1 MMFRAL
7 AVLFAVV
14 GSSSGQQYLIS
25 TLAGGAPPLTPAQ
38 ASGVSIGDPPRVA
51 ADSAGNIYFG
61 SLHCIFKVDPSGTLT
76 RIAGTGRSGL
86 TGDGGPALNAQLGF
100 PDGIAFDAAGSL
112 YFTERDANRI
122 RRIAANGAIGTFA
135 GTGVAGNS
143 GDGGPAAAAQ
153 FSGPTG
159 LAFDAAGNLYVAD
172 TGNNVVRRIAPDG
185 TVTKVA
191 GSGFPGYGGDGAP
204 AVHADLN
211 APEGVAVDAAGSL
224 YIADTFNNR
233 VRKVAPDG
241 TMSTFAANGYPGF
254 SGDGAAATGATLF
267 FPTDVALDR
276 SGSLYIADLGDSR
289 IRKVAGG
296 IISTVA
302 GSASLVTPVDGF
314 PADQV
319 RLNGPTGVSVDPAG
333 NVYFAEGSVGSGSGL
348 TVGDFRIWRVSPDG
362 TLFSAAGNGSNSFSG
377 DTGAASRAQ
386 LNTPTGMAIDAAG
399 NLYFA
404 DTQNHRIRRISPGGT
419 ITTVA
424 GNALPGFSG
433 DGGPAALAELNT
445 PTAVAIDNQGRLY
458 IADSANNRI
467 RRVAA
472 DGTIDTVVGNGNA
485 ALFGDGGAARA
496 AALHG
501 PRGVA
506 LDSAGNLYIADT
518 LNHCVRMV
526 DTNSQITTAVPSL
539 DAPRAVAVGADG
551 TLYVADA
558 GIRMFAKG
566 LSGTVPGTASA
577 TPLALAVDPAGDVF
591 YTDGNRVIRVGPDGN
606 AAAMA
611 GTGACCYAG
620 DGAPAAAAL
629 LNQPAGLAIDAAGN
643 VYIADTGNNA
653 IRLAYLS
660 AAGSFIRNVTN
671 GASNLAGA
679 VSPGEIVTVY
689 GAGLGPAQLSG
700 YTASAGMVPK
710 TLAGTTVLFNGIAGP
725 VLYTEADQ
733 VAAVVPYGV
742 SGSQVSIVVQY
753 QGQGTAPFPAPVA
766 ASAPALFTA
775 DSSGAG
781 QAQALNQDG
790 SLNGPAHPAAPG
802 TTLTL
807 LATGEGQTNP
817 SGVDGLLA
825 LSPAPQPAQPLAVSI
840 GGQPAKVQFA
850 GGSAGSVAGVMRVD
864 VQVPAGVSGTVPV
877 VLTVGYVSSPAG
889 VTVTIA
895 K

>member
-1 MMFRAL
+1 M
-7 AVLFAVV
+7 
-14 GSSSGQQYLIS
+14 S
-25 TLAGGAPPLTPAQ
+25 
-38 ASGVSIGDPPRVA
+38 
-51 ADSAGNIYFG
+51 
-61 SLHCIFKVDPSGTLT
+61 
-76 RIAGTGRSGL
+76 
-86 TGDGGPALNAQLGF
+86 
-100 PDGIAFDAAGSL
+100 
-112 YFTERDANRI
+112 
-122 RRIAANGAIGTFA
+122 
-135 GTGVAGNS
+135 
-143 GDGGPAAAAQ
+143 
-153 FSGPTG
+153 
-159 LAFDAAGNLYVAD
+159 
-172 TGNNVVRRIAPDG
+172 
-185 TVTKVA
+185 
-191 GSGFPGYGGDGAP
+191 
-204 AVHADLN
+204 
-211 APEGVAVDAAGSL
+211 VDA
-224 YIADTFNNR
+224 
-233 VRKVAPDG
+233 
-241 TMSTFAANGYPGF
+241 
-254 SGDGAAATGATLF
+254 
-267 FPTDVALDR
+267 
-276 SGSLYIADLGDSR
+276 
-289 IRKVAGG
+289 
-296 IISTVA
+296 
-302 GSASLVTPVDGF
+302 
-314 PADQV
+314 
-319 RLNGPTGVSVDPAG
+319 AG

-526 DTNSQITTAVPSL
+526 DTNGQITTAVPSL
-539 DAPRAVAVGADG
+539 DAPRAVAVGPDG

-742 SGSQVSIVVQY
+742 SGSAGVDRRAVSRP
-753 QGQGTAPFPAPVA
+753 GDR
-766 ASAPALFTA
+766 ALP
-775 DSSGAG
+775 GAG
-781 QAQALNQDG
+781 GGIRARAVHGRFLRSRASPGAQPGRLAERARAPRRPGNDPHPVGDRRRPDEPVGGGRPAGALPR
-790 SLNGPAHPAAPG
+790 PAARAAPG
-802 TTLTL
+802 REHRRPTR
-807 LATGEGQTNP
+807 EGAIRRRLGRFSRGRN
-817 SGVDGLLA
+817 
-825 LSPAPQPAQPLAVSI
+825 
-840 GGQPAKVQFA
+840 A
-850 GGSAGSVAGVMRVD
+850 GGRPGAGRCFRHGPGGAHRRLRLESGRGDRDDRKVTHH
-864 VQVPAGVSGTVPV
+864 PALLPDRLQGREPEF
-877 VLTVGYVSSPAG
+877 PA
-889 VTVTIA
+889 
-895 K
+895 